1 MSHPKHRKCK
11 ALLALLGADP
21 HEEVPTL
28 QEAIESAVP
37 DKTVELDYCDASGKQ
52 CFSSEGAARQAA
64 TNRMKK
70 GAGTGKLRTYHCP
83 DCKQFHLSSS
93 FFR

>member
-1 MSHPKHRKCK
+1 MSHAKHRKCK

-28 QEAIESAVP
+28 REAIESAVP
-37 DKTVELDYCDASGKQ
+37 ESVVERDYCDAHGKQ
-52 CFSSEGAARQAA
+52 CFASEGAARQAA

-83 DCKQFHLSSS
+83 DCKQYHLSSN
-93 FFR
+93 FRK

>member
-1 MSHPKHRKCK
+1 MSHAKQRKCK
-11 ALLALLGADP
+11 RLLELLGADP

-37 DKTVELDYCDASGKQ
+37 EKAVERETCPVSGKQ
-52 CFSSEGAARQAA
+52 CFSSESAARQAA

-70 GAGTGKLRTYHCP
+70 GSGTGKLRTYHCP
-83 DCKQFHLSSS
+83 DCKQFHLSSN
-93 FFR
+93 FRK